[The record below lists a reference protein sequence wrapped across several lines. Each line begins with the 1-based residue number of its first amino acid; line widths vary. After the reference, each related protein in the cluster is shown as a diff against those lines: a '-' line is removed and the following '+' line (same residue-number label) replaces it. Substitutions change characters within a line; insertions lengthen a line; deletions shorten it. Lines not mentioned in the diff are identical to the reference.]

1 MLSQDESL
9 RQARLEL
16 EAARKRL
23 AELIA
28 AYDKDKRTALTW
40 SQRQAK
46 ADAEAHVRTFS
57 YLDPCFRLL
66 LASGAQLQCT
76 GVLMRASP

>member
-1 MLSQDESL
+1 LRSGSRIVCCSHWAVSQDESL

-46 ADAEAHVRTFS
+46 ADAEAHVR
-57 YLDPCFRLL
+57 
-66 LASGAQLQCT
+66 
-76 GVLMRASP
+76 ASP

>member
-1 MLSQDESL
+1 VLSQDESL

-23 AELIA
+23 ADLIA

-46 ADAEAHVRTFS
+46 ADAEAHVR
-57 YLDPCFRLL
+57 
-66 LASGAQLQCT
+66 
-76 GVLMRASP
+76 ASP